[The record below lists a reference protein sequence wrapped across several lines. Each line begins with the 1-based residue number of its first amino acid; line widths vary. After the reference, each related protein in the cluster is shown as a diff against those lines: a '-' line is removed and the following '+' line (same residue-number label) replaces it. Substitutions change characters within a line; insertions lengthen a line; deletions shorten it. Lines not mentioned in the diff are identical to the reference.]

1 MGAIEKWNLSGL
13 TAGQYFLN
21 IRQMHPVN
29 GRLVK
34 KRAYKILKVN

>member
-21 IRQMHPVN
+21 IRQMDAVT
-29 GRLVK
+29 GRLMK
-34 KRAYKILKVN
+34 SGAFKILKVN